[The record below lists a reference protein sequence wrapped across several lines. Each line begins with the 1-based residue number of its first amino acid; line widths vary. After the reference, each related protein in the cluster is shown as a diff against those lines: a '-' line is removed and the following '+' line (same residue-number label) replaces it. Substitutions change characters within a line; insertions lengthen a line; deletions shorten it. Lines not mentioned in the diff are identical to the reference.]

1 MGSKN
6 TGKKTTVGGQAL
18 IEGVMMKGVSKGAM
32 AVRMKDGSID
42 VEEWDIKPKKWYNK
56 CPVIRGGIN
65 FVQQLGEGYK
75 CLMKS
80 AEKSGMLDDEENEEP
95 SKFEK
100 WLDDK
105 FGDKL
110 TGAIMAVAMVIG
122 VALAVFLFLLLP
134 SYLFTWIENL
144 LPTEPL
150 GGLKSVLPGLP
161 AGSTVLVKSVDIS
174 MWRTTFEGVIKIVIF
189 VGYMWA
195 TSLTKDMHRMYRYH
209 GAEHK
214 TIACYEAGKPLTVE
228 NVRPMTRFHP
238 RCGTSFIIITLL
250 VSILVYSIVPITP
263 EIFKEWLHL
272 SSDSIAILLR
282 TVCKLILLP
291 FVVGFAYELI
301 RIAGRYDN
309 IVTRIFSAPGLWMQ
323 RITTKEPDDS
333 MIEVAIAAVTPCL
346 PKEGEDDNW

>member
-1 MGSKN
+1 MGSKD

-18 IEGVMMKGVSKGAM
+18 IEGIMMKGVSKGAM
-32 AVRMKDGSID
+32 AVRLKDGSID
-42 VEEWDIKPKKWYNK
+42 VEEWELKPKKWYNK
-56 CPVIRGGIN
+56 CPVIRGSIN

-80 AEKSGMLDDEENEEP
+80 AEKSGMLDEEADEEE

-100 WLDDK
+100 WLDEK
-105 FGDKL
+105 LGDKL
-110 TGAIMAVAMVIG
+110 TGAIMAIAMVFG

-134 SYLFTWIENL
+134 SYMFTGIEWL

-150 GGLKSVLPGLP
+150 SDLAGVLPGLP
-161 AGSTVLVKSVDIS
+161 QGSTLMVKSVDIS
-174 MWRTTFEGVIKIVIF
+174 GWRTVFEGVMKIIIF
-189 VGYMWA
+189 VAYMAA
-195 TSLTKDMHRMYRYH
+195 TSCMKDMRRMYRYH

-228 NVRPMTRFHP
+228 NIRPMCRFHP

-250 VSILVYSIVPITP
+250 VSILVYSVVPITP
-263 EIFKEWLHL
+263 ELFKELLHT
-272 SSDSIAILLR
+272 SSDTIAILLR
-282 TVCKLILLP
+282 TVCKLLLLP
-291 FVVGFAYELI
+291 IVVGLAYELI
-301 RIAGRYDN
+301 RFAGRHDN
-309 IVTRIFSAPGLWMQ
+309 IITRIFSAPGLWMQ

-346 PKEGEDDNW
+346 PKDGEDDNW

>member
-42 VEEWDIKPKKWYNK
+42 VDEWDIKPKKWYNK
-56 CPVIRGGIN
+56 CPVIRGSIN

-80 AEKSGMLDDEENEEP
+80 AEKSGMLDDEEDEEP

-100 WLDDK
+100 WLDEK
-105 FGDKL
+105 LGDKL
-110 TGAIMAVAMVIG
+110 TGAVMAIAMVIG
-122 VALAVFLFLLLP
+122 VALAVFLFLLVP
-134 SYLFTWIENL
+134 SYLFTWIESL

-150 GGLKSVLPGLP
+150 GGLESVLPGLP
-161 AGSTVLVKSVDIS
+161 AGSMVLVKSVDIS
-174 MWRTTFEGVIKIVIF
+174 MWRTTFEGVLKIIIF
-189 VGYMWA
+189 VVYMWA
-195 TSLTKDMHRMYRYH
+195 TSKMKDMYRMYRYH

-228 NVRPMTRFHP
+228 NVRPMCRFHP

-250 VSILVYSIVPITP
+250 VSILVYSVVPITP
-263 EIFKEWLHL
+263 ELFKSLLHL

-282 TVCKLILLP
+282 TVCKLLLLP

-301 RIAGRYDN
+301 RFAGRHDN
-309 IVTRIFSAPGLWMQ
+309 IITKIFSAPGLWMQ

-346 PKEGEDDNW
+346 PKDGEDDNW

>member
-42 VEEWDIKPKKWYNK
+42 VDEWDIKPKKWYNK
-56 CPVIRGGIN
+56 CPVIRGSIN

-80 AEKSGMLDDEENEEP
+80 AEKSGMLDDEEDEEP

-100 WLDDK
+100 WLDEK
-105 FGDKL
+105 LGDKL
-110 TGAIMAVAMVIG
+110 TGAVMAIAMVIG
-122 VALAVFLFLLLP
+122 VALAVFLFLLVP
-134 SYLFTWIENL
+134 SYLFTWIESL

-150 GGLKSVLPGLP
+150 GGLESVLPGLP

-174 MWRTTFEGVIKIVIF
+174 MWRTTFEGVLKIIIF
-189 VGYMWA
+189 VVYMWA
-195 TSLTKDMHRMYRYH
+195 TSKMKDMYRMYRYH

-228 NVRPMTRFHP
+228 NVRPMCRFHP

-250 VSILVYSIVPITP
+250 VSILVYSVVPITP
-263 EIFKEWLHL
+263 ELFKSLLHL

-282 TVCKLILLP
+282 TVCKLLLLP

-301 RIAGRYDN
+301 RFAGRHDN
-309 IVTRIFSAPGLWMQ
+309 IITKIFSAPGLWMQ

-346 PKEGEDDNW
+346 PKDGEDDNW